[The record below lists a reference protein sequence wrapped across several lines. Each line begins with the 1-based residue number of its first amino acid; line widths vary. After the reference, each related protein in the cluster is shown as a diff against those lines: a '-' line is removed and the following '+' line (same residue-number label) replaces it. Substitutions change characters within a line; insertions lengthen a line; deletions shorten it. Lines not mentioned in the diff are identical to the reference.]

1 MSEVADKGKDVRV
14 LLEHPVQLVGISVAH
29 LMISVRQAVTPDYR
43 IDARE
48 VRIAATDATMLEGK
62 NIFTLSVR
70 ASYRAPGFSLPMD
83 NSGSDDSC
91 VSFLVEMTGE
101 YEFNR
106 EVMSEEDIVRFTK
119 QGALHLM
126 LPFVRDQVYSL
137 TMRAGIKPVMIPTY
151 QIPIFYVKQN

>member
-1 MSEVADKGKDVRV
+1 MSEVVDEVKDARI
-14 LLEHPVQLVGISVAH
+14 LREHPVQLVGISVAH
-29 LMISVRQAVTPDYR
+29 LMISVHRTVAPNYC

-48 VRIAATDATMLEGK
+48 VQIAATDATMLEGK
-62 NIFTLSVR
+62 NIFILSVR
-70 ASYRAPGFSLPMD
+70 ASYRAPGVNSPVD
-83 NSGSDDSC
+83 NSDPDDTC

-106 EVMSEEDIVRFTK
+106 EFMSEEEIKRFTK